1 MLCLNGFEPYSRWV
15 PLIVPCIN
23 IDRFSFYICLILMSP
38 PVLLPVFDHAFGIAS
53 LYCSYPP
60 PATQFSL
67 P

>member
-38 PVLLPVFDHAFGIAS
+38 PVLLPVFDHLVLPAFIEVYA
-53 LYCSYPP
+53 P